1 MTAPPQRPI
10 IFINM
15 QERFQVEVVDSDYYR
30 ALISCQAACPVH
42 TDASGY
48 IRAISLGEYEA
59 GYIKARQPNPFASAC
74 GRVCTAPCEAACRRG
89 QIDSPISIRA
99 LKRFLCRQYGAEAPG
114 KKIIGEAA
122 SPKFL
127 AGSEEPNSCTA
138 ESIMALSRFRTG
150 TEAQGGREGMKVVV
164 IGTGPA
170 GLTAAHDLTL
180 LGYQVVL
187 FEAQAFAGGK
197 MRTEIPAPFLPEELL
212 EREVQDTI
220 ELGVEIRYHASIETT
235 RLAELKRDGYE
246 AIFVA
251 IGGHTG
257 QKLSRPGEGI
267 FTEGDMSF
275 PIPSII
281 WSVAAGHEAARNV
294 DRYLKGDGA
303 QVTRKAWMAPA
314 VFDYDAPQDRLEV
327 GRGEPPM
334 TPWTGEGITVRSTLA
349 LGMVS
354 HVVSTPVSE
363 VEAVYSE
370 AEARVQADRCLRCNV
385 QTVFNG
391 DLCILCGGCVD
402 VCPQNCYKMVGLDK
416 IKGDENLEAL
426 VQARYGKPLEAFQ
439 NGGDVLDLGTAMIKD
454 ETRCVRCGLCAQRC
468 PVRAISMEAFWYEEE
483 LVSSGTWEAAAADP
497 S

>member
-1 MTAPPQRPI
+1 
-10 IFINM
+10 M
-15 QERFQVEVVDSDYYR
+15 QNSYQVDVVDTDYYR
-30 ALISCQAACPVH
+30 ALINCQAACPVH

-48 IRAISLGEYEA
+48 IRAISQGEYKE

-99 LKRFLCRQYGAEAPG
+99 LKRFLCQQYGVEAPD
-114 KKIIGEAA
+114 KKRAGAA
-122 SPKFL
+122 TSPEFL
-127 AGSEEPNSCTA
+127 AGSDGPNSCTA
-138 ESIMALSRFRTG
+138 ESVMALSRFRTRTG
-150 TEAQGGREGMKVVV
+150 APGEREGRKVAV

-170 GLTAAHDLTL
+170 GLTAAHDLAL

-197 MRTEIPAPFLPEELL
+197 MRTEIPAPFLPGELL
-212 EREVQDTI
+212 EREVQATI
-220 ELGVEIRYHASIETT
+220 EMGVELRYHTSIDTN
-235 RLAELKRDGYE
+235 RLVELKGEGYE

-251 IGGHTG
+251 TGGHTG
-257 QKLSRPGEGI
+257 HKLSRLGSGI
-267 FTEGDMSF
+267 FAEGDMPF

-294 DRYLKGDGA
+294 DGYLKGVGA
-303 QVTRKAWMAPA
+303 QVARKAWMAPA
-314 VFDYDAPQDRLEV
+314 VFDYDAPRDRLEV
-327 GRGEPPM
+327 ERGEPRM
-334 TPWTGEGITVRSTLA
+334 TPWSGEGISVRSTLA

-354 HVVSTPVSE
+354 HVVSTPLSE
-363 VEAVYSE
+363 VEDVYSE

-402 VCPQNCYKMVGLDK
+402 VCPQNCYKMVRLDK
-416 IKGDENLEAL
+416 IQGDENLEAL
-426 VQARYGKPLEAFQ
+426 VQARYGKPLEAFHK
-439 NGGDVLDLGTAMIKD
+439 GGDVLDLGTAMIKD

-468 PVRAISMEAFWYEEE
+468 PVGAITMEAFWYEEE
-483 LVSSGTWEAAAADP
+483 LVPYGTGEAAASDP